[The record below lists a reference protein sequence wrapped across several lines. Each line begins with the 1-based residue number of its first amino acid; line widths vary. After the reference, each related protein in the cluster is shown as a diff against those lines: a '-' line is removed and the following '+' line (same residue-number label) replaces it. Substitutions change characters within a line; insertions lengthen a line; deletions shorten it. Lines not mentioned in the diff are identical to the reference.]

1 MSAEPRGGVSEAG
14 RRLGRSTERARL
26 FVGLELPATAGEAL
40 VRWRAN
46 HLRQLAGARL
56 VEPEALHVT
65 LCFLGQQEVTEVDRI
80 ATACLGVRVLPEAEL
95 AIGTPVWL
103 PARHPRVIAVEL
115 TDSHNALS
123 EIHTALAQALHGG
136 GWYQPESRPFYPHVT
151 IARIGKREPVGR
163 VALPAPS
170 PFAFR
175 GSMITLFRSR
185 PGAGGTRYEP
195 LHRLALGT
203 G

>member
-1 MSAEPRGGVSEAG
+1 MSA
-14 RRLGRSTERARL
+14 ERARL
-26 FVGLELPATAGEAL
+26 FVGLELPATAGQAL
-40 VRWRAN
+40 VRWRMN
-46 HLRQLAGARL
+46 QLHQLAGARL

-65 LCFLGQQEVTEVDRI
+65 LCFLGQQEVAEVDRI
-80 ATACLGVRVLPEAEL
+80 AGACLGVRVLREPEL
-95 AIGTPVWL
+95 AIGAPVWL

-115 TDSHNALS
+115 RDSHNALS
-123 EIHTALAQALHGG
+123 EIHATLSQALHGG

-151 IARIGKREPVGR
+151 IARIGKHERVAR

-170 PFAFR
+170 PLAFR

-185 PGAGGTRYEP
+185 PGAGGASYEP
-195 LHRLALGT
+195 LSRLALGT